1 LAVLAVPSWSDAV
14 IHIALHFLI
23 PLAVA
28 LVFFRARLW
37 QSWLLMLGGMVID
50 LDHLLATPIYDPL
63 RCSIGFHPLHS
74 TYAIVFYVLLLLVS
88 LPHRYTEQWSGRYLG
103 QNFSRYRRPVN
114 LMAIGLVIHIVLDAT
129 DCIV

>member
-1 LAVLAVPSWSDAV
+1 MRSWSNAV

-28 LVFFRARLW
+28 FVFFRARLW

-88 LPHRYTEQWSGRYLG
+88 LAHRYAEQRFGRYLG
-103 QNFSRYRRPVN
+103 ENFSRYRRPVN
-114 LMAIGLVIHIVLDAT
+114 LLAIGLVIHIVLDAT